1 MNSFDYNP
9 TDDLNK
15 ILESSG
21 SIEEIPE
28 LLAYINTYKL
38 QLNKQI
44 QHDVTQYNSPIA
56 LNEDTKELI
65 ENIKTIKS
73 KSADTQ
79 SSIVSLTSSIQELDK
94 CKKNL
99 VLLMTILKR
108 LQMLIDANKTLN
120 SIISSKN
127 YKDILQLLSVVKEL
141 LTYFKPYRSIDEI
154 NQLNLN
160 ILKTQNKL
168 VDDIFIDFED
178 TIVNKLDNDQ
188 LFYGCEILELID
200 FKYKDKLLNWFYN
213 LQLKDIKSIFNNLDE
228 AGSLENLNRRYMYFN
243 NTLANIHLNYMDMF
257 PKDWCIDLELSKI
270 FCTITKQDLTSQLN
284 SSVPSN
290 RLLDAL
296 TKTLDFEKNLNN
308 IFKTQEFNQIILKV
322 FEPYLSIW
330 INEQDK
336 LLHAKFLEFYSV
348 SQIPTEYSSAQSH
361 EDFLNVLRINNVP
374 NISNSSIE
382 LFKTFQKILSLI
394 IKLSS
399 GSILIDLSKLFVKYL
414 NEFNNKILLP
424 MIPNNNDDL
433 NGIESIKYLTMIL
446 NTGDYIL
453 NNIND
458 LQDRFTNLID
468 EPFKQAISFET
479 TKDVFIELINKSIQT
494 LLLKISNDLQ
504 FSWRQFTNNNWNN
517 MEQTVEISN
526 YMIDYK
532 QSLLNNCTLIL
543 PLIIREGYVRN
554 FCDKLTELITNSYL
568 NNMKLVAPL
577 SIINVEQI
585 MSDIQNLKTLI
596 LDLPLYSNPAFDA
609 SNKEEHS
616 SINLKTYTK
625 HVENQFNELDTI
637 LKLLLTPTLPIDN
650 LIMNY
655 FQIIGDKSTTNF
667 VKFLKLKGID
677 PAQRY
682 KYVEIFNLQISYQ
695 NTLIEESPILAAIQ
709 DDTSIVNSSNSTPT
723 PTLKS
728 PEPEVKSPKL
738 LNANFQNNLKI
749 NNFEKNLRDFALT
762 GETHVNKFKNF
773 GKFFRK
779 DNSNSNE

>member
-9 TDDLNK
+9 TDHLNK
-15 ILESSG
+15 ILKSSG

-28 LLAYINTYKL
+28 LLAYINAYKL

-56 LNEDTKELI
+56 LNEDTKKLI
-65 ENIKTIKS
+65 ENIKTIKA

-79 SSIVSLTSSIQELDK
+79 GSIVSLTSSIQELDN

-120 SIISSKN
+120 SIISSKH

-243 NTLANIHLNYMDMF
+243 NTLASIHLNYMDMF

-284 SSVPSN
+284 NSIPSSG
-290 RLLDAL
+290 LLDAL

-330 INEQDK
+330 VNEQDK

-374 NISNSSIE
+374 NVSNSSIE

-394 IKLSS
+394 YQIK
-399 GSILIDLSKLFVKYL
+399 FW
-414 NEFNNKILLP
+414 FN
-424 MIPNNNDDL
+424 
-433 NGIESIKYLTMIL
+433 
-446 NTGDYIL
+446 
-453 NNIND
+453 
-458 LQDRFTNLID
+458 
-468 EPFKQAISFET
+468 
-479 TKDVFIELINKSIQT
+479 
-494 LLLKISNDLQ
+494 
-504 FSWRQFTNNNWNN
+504 
-517 MEQTVEISN
+517 
-526 YMIDYK
+526 
-532 QSLLNNCTLIL
+532 
-543 PLIIREGYVRN
+543 
-554 FCDKLTELITNSYL
+554 
-568 NNMKLVAPL
+568 
-577 SIINVEQI
+577 
-585 MSDIQNLKTLI
+585 
-596 LDLPLYSNPAFDA
+596 FD
-609 SNKEEHS
+609 
-616 SINLKTYTK
+616 
-625 HVENQFNELDTI
+625 
-637 LKLLLTPTLPIDN
+637 
-650 LIMNY
+650 
-655 FQIIGDKSTTNF
+655 
-667 VKFLKLKGID
+667 
-677 PAQRY
+677 
-682 KYVEIFNLQISYQ
+682 
-695 NTLIEESPILAAIQ
+695 
-709 DDTSIVNSSNSTPT
+709 
-723 PTLKS
+723 
-728 PEPEVKSPKL
+728 
-738 LNANFQNNLKI
+738 
-749 NNFEKNLRDFALT
+749 
-762 GETHVNKFKNF
+762 
-773 GKFFRK
+773 
-779 DNSNSNE
+779 

>member
-361 EDFLNVLRINNVP
+361 EDFLNVL
-374 NISNSSIE
+374 E
-382 LFKTFQKILSLI
+382 
-394 IKLSS
+394 
-399 GSILIDLSKLFVKYL
+399 
-414 NEFNNKILLP
+414 
-424 MIPNNNDDL
+424 
-433 NGIESIKYLTMIL
+433 
-446 NTGDYIL
+446 
-453 NNIND
+453 
-458 LQDRFTNLID
+458 
-468 EPFKQAISFET
+468 
-479 TKDVFIELINKSIQT
+479 
-494 LLLKISNDLQ
+494 
-504 FSWRQFTNNNWNN
+504 W
-517 MEQTVEISN
+517 
-526 YMIDYK
+526 
-532 QSLLNNCTLIL
+532 
-543 PLIIREGYVRN
+543 
-554 FCDKLTELITNSYL
+554 
-568 NNMKLVAPL
+568 
-577 SIINVEQI
+577 
-585 MSDIQNLKTLI
+585 
-596 LDLPLYSNPAFDA
+596 
-609 SNKEEHS
+609 
-616 SINLKTYTK
+616 
-625 HVENQFNELDTI
+625 
-637 LKLLLTPTLPIDN
+637 
-650 LIMNY
+650 
-655 FQIIGDKSTTNF
+655 
-667 VKFLKLKGID
+667 
-677 PAQRY
+677 
-682 KYVEIFNLQISYQ
+682 
-695 NTLIEESPILAAIQ
+695 
-709 DDTSIVNSSNSTPT
+709 
-723 PTLKS
+723 
-728 PEPEVKSPKL
+728 
-738 LNANFQNNLKI
+738 
-749 NNFEKNLRDFALT
+749 
-762 GETHVNKFKNF
+762 
-773 GKFFRK
+773 
-779 DNSNSNE
+779 

>member
-9 TDDLNK
+9 TDHLNK
-15 ILESSG
+15 ILKSSG

-28 LLAYINTYKL
+28 LLAYINAYKL

-56 LNEDTKELI
+56 LNEDTKKLI
-65 ENIKTIKS
+65 ENIKTIKA

-79 SSIVSLTSSIQELDK
+79 GSIVSLTSSIQELDN

-120 SIISSKN
+120 SIISSKH

-243 NTLANIHLNYMDMF
+243 NTLASIHLNYMDMF

-284 SSVPSN
+284 NSIPSSG
-290 RLLDAL
+290 LLDAL

-330 INEQDK
+330 VNEQDK

-374 NISNSSIE
+374 NVSNSSIE

-399 GSILIDLSKLFVKYL
+399 GSILIDLAKLFVKYL
-414 NEFNNKILLP
+414 HEFNSKILLP
-424 MIPNNNDDL
+424 MIPNNL
-433 NGIESIKYLTMIL
+433 NGIEPIKYLTMIL

-468 EPFKQAISFET
+468 EPLKQTISFET
-479 TKDVFIELINKSIQT
+479 IKDVFIELINKSIQT

-532 QSLLNNCTLIL
+532 QSLLDNCTLIL
-543 PLIIREGYVRN
+543 PLIIREGYIRN
-554 FCDKLTELITNSYL
+554 FCDKLTELITISYL
-568 NNMKLVAPL
+568 NSLKLVTPL

-585 MSDIQNLKTLI
+585 MSDIQNLKKLI

-625 HVENQFNELDTI
+625 HVENQFNKLDTV

-655 FQIIGDKSTTNF
+655 FQIIGDKSTANF
-667 VKFLKLKGID
+667 VKFLKLKSID
-677 PAQRY
+677 PAQRF

-709 DDTSIVNSSNSTPT
+709 DDTPIVNSSNSTPT

-728 PEPEVKSPKL
+728 PDPEAKSPKL